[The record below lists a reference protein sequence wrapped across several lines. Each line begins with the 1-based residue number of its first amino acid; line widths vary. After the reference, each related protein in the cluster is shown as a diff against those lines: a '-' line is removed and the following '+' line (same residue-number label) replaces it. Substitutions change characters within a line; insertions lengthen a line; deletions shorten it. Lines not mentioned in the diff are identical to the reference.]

1 MSSSKTLELEV
12 DAFFGLMT
20 LTSSPLLP
28 EEGLFKGFDLVL
40 GEEESVVWPL
50 DVLILESPVS
60 VESDPLVF
68 LGDDDID
75 ALGFLE
81 DGDRELELV
90 LAFEPLALFGDLELD
105 FLGGRGECPGLI
117 ELNNSLYCFLANR
130 LPICIVIKT
139 FRSLKPS
146 AFTTLA
152 PPPDCRFELAFLA
165 EDLALALVADLTV
178 VGWEDF
184 DDDDCGTA
192 EPGVLSPLFP
202 LLQLEAHELPKK
214 SLPDFGSQ
222 SFGTLGGADGRGVIL
237 LGEEDVKTSV
247 G

>member
-1 MSSSKTLELEV
+1 MGVGALFGRFFFAPFCSLVRGLARGFGNGRRPSSISSASSSTLIFTDLANVFLERGGGDGDLGCPMSSSKTLELEV
-12 DAFFGLMT
+12 EAFFGLMT
-20 LTSSPLLP
+20 PTSSPLLP

-40 GEEESVVWPL
+40 GEEESVIWLL

-68 LGDDDID
+68 LGDDDIEAADFD

-90 LAFEPLALFGDLELD
+90 LAFEPVVLFGDLELD

-146 AFTTLA
+146 AFTTLTQA
-152 PPPDCRFELAFLA
+152 PPDC
-165 EDLALALVADLTV
+165 
-178 VGWEDF
+178 
-184 DDDDCGTA
+184 
-192 EPGVLSPLFP
+192 
-202 LLQLEAHELPKK
+202 
-214 SLPDFGSQ
+214 
-222 SFGTLGGADGRGVIL
+222 
-237 LGEEDVKTSV
+237 
-247 G
+247 

>member
-1 MSSSKTLELEV
+1 MGVGALFGRFFFEPFCSLVRGLARGFGNGRRSSSISSASSSTLIFTDLANVFLERGGGDGDLGCPMSSSKTLELEV

-28 EEGLFKGFDLVL
+28 EKGLFKGFDLVL

-146 AFTTLA
+146 AFTTLT
-152 PPPDCRFELAFLA
+152 PPPDC
-165 EDLALALVADLTV
+165 
-178 VGWEDF
+178 
-184 DDDDCGTA
+184 
-192 EPGVLSPLFP
+192 
-202 LLQLEAHELPKK
+202 
-214 SLPDFGSQ
+214 
-222 SFGTLGGADGRGVIL
+222 
-237 LGEEDVKTSV
+237 
-247 G
+247 

>member
-1 MSSSKTLELEV
+1 MGVGALFGRFFLEPFCSLVRGLARGFGNGRGSSSISSASSSTLIFTDLANVFLERGGGDGDLGCPMSSSKTLELEV

-146 AFTTLA
+146 AFTTLT
-152 PPPDCRFELAFLA
+152 PPPDC
-165 EDLALALVADLTV
+165 
-178 VGWEDF
+178 
-184 DDDDCGTA
+184 
-192 EPGVLSPLFP
+192 
-202 LLQLEAHELPKK
+202 
-214 SLPDFGSQ
+214 
-222 SFGTLGGADGRGVIL
+222 
-237 LGEEDVKTSV
+237 
-247 G
+247 

>member
-12 DAFFGLMT
+12 EAFFGLMT
-20 LTSSPLLP
+20 ATSSPLLP

-40 GEEESVVWPL
+40 GEEESVIWPL

-68 LGDDDID
+68 LGEDDID
-75 ALGFLE
+75 EALGFLE

-117 ELNNSLYCFLANR
+117 ELSSSLYCFLANR

-146 AFTTLA
+146 AFTTLTQA
-152 PPPDCRFELAFLA
+152 PPDC
-165 EDLALALVADLTV
+165 
-178 VGWEDF
+178 
-184 DDDDCGTA
+184 
-192 EPGVLSPLFP
+192 
-202 LLQLEAHELPKK
+202 
-214 SLPDFGSQ
+214 
-222 SFGTLGGADGRGVIL
+222 
-237 LGEEDVKTSV
+237 
-247 G
+247 